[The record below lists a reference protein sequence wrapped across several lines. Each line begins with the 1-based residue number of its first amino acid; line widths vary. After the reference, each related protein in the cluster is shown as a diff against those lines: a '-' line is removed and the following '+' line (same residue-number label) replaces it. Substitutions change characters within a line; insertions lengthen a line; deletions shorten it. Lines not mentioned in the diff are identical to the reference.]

1 MREWKEVQA
10 LLLTQRGR
18 SKGLTQYCG
27 FRNSDCGIGEKSL
40 KMSDHD
46 SRFKVQGFL
55 FSGISAGIKRDGKR
69 DLGLIYSEVPAQA
82 AGLFTTNAVKA
93 APVQLDME
101 RMKKGLCQAIV
112 VNSGNANACTGSQGL
127 RDANR
132 VSWLVAEQLKI
143 DERLVFPSSTGVI
156 GSPLPMKKIEE
167 GIPGLTG
174 QLSSEGWMN
183 TVEAMMT
190 TDTFPKVEVATCRI
204 RGKQVR
210 LCGMVKGAGMIR
222 PDLATMLSF
231 LVTDACIKAPLL
243 QRMLEKA
250 AEVSYNRITI
260 DGETSTNDTVLLL
273 ANGKAGHPSLN
284 RMDRDGEVFQSM
296 LSKVCRSLAESVVKD
311 GEGATKFIEI
321 LIRGARSMK
330 EAKQAAY
337 AVAHSPLVKTAFFGE
352 DANWGRILCAL
363 GYSGVH
369 IDADRI
375 DVSFDKTPIVKKGMG
390 GGPLS
395 EEKAGQILKNKSFK
409 VIVDLHQGKSQ
420 FSVLTTDLSIDYV
433 KINAS
438 YRS

>member
-1 MREWKEVQA
+1 M
-10 LLLTQRGR
+10 
-18 SKGLTQYCG
+18 
-27 FRNSDCGIGEKSL
+27 KSL
-40 KMSDHD
+40 D
-46 SRFKVQGFL
+46 FKVNGFL
-55 FSGISAGIKRDGKR
+55 FSGISAGIKKDGKR
-69 DLGLIYSEVPAQA
+69 DLGLIYSEVPAQV

-93 APVQLDME
+93 APVRLDME

-112 VNSGNANACTGSQGL
+112 VNSGNANACTGDQGL
-127 RDANR
+127 RDAKR
-132 VSWLVAEQLKI
+132 VSSLVAEQLKI

-156 GSPLPMKKIEE
+156 GSPLPMEKIEG
-167 GIPGLTG
+167 GIPRLTG
-174 QLSSEGWMN
+174 QLSSEGWMD

-190 TDTFPKVEVATCRI
+190 TDTFPKVEVATCRT

-210 LCGMVKGAGMIR
+210 LFGMVKGAGMIR

-243 QRMLEKA
+243 QRMLENA

-284 RMDRDGEVFQSM
+284 HMDRDGEAFQSM

-321 LIRGARSMK
+321 LIRGARSLK

-363 GYSGVH
+363 GYSGVP
-369 IDADRI
+369 IEADRI
-375 DVSFDKTPIVKKGMG
+375 DVFFDKTSIVKKGMG
-390 GGPLS
+390 VGPLS
-395 EEKAGQILKNKSFK
+395 EEKAGQILKKKSFK
-409 VIVDLHQGKSQ
+409 VIVDLHLGKSQ
-420 FSVLTTDLSIDYV
+420 FSVLTTDLSLDYV
-433 KINAS
+433 KVNAS